1 MAQART
7 AARPS
12 HHHRDLTPMIGIT
25 TLYANRN
32 TPSDGLR
39 YGRQR
44 LEGLRARDVV
54 TTTPPD
60 TAALR
65 RPVVVWNV
73 GRRCNLHCVHCYSDS
88 SNRAYPGE
96 LTTAEGFALLDD
108 LADFGIPVLLLS
120 GGEPLMRPDIFELI
134 AYARSVGLRTTLS
147 TNGTLITADVA
158 ERLRAL
164 EVSYVG
170 ISLDGI
176 GLTNDMFR
184 GHKGAFDKAMAGF
197 RHCKAVDQRVGLRMT
212 LTKRN
217 CQDLDQIFDFI
228 EAEEIDRACFYH
240 LVYSGRGSSADELT
254 PELAR
259 AAVDTILRRTR
270 DFADRGLRKEIFTVD
285 NHADG
290 PYLYLKLLEEDRAR
304 AEEVLALLRWNGGGL
319 HSSGVGIAD
328 IDFLGNVHPDQFWMQ
343 HTLGNVKDRK
353 FSEIWQDL
361 SDPILAGLRDRAP
374 LLKGRCASCR
384 WKDVCGGS
392 FRIRALQVHGDPWAE
407 DPGCYLTDEE
417 CGLSADQLTNSPTH

>member
-1 MAQART
+1 
-7 AARPS
+7 
-12 HHHRDLTPMIGIT
+12 MIGIT
-25 TLYANRN
+25 TLSAGRN

-44 LEGLRARDVV
+44 LDGIRASDVV
-54 TTTPPD
+54 TNTPP
-60 TAALR
+60 AHAGAR

-88 SNRAYPGE
+88 ENRAYPGE
-96 LTTAEGFALLDD
+96 LTTEQGFALLDD
-108 LADFGIPVLLLS
+108 LADFAIPVLLLS
-120 GGEPLMRPDIFELI
+120 GGEPLMRPDLFELI
-134 AYARSVGLRTTLS
+134 AYARSRGIRTTLS

-158 ERLRAL
+158 ERLRAH

-170 ISLDGI
+170 ISVYGI
-176 GLTNDMFR
+176 GATYDRFR

-197 RHCKAVDQRVGLRMT
+197 RHCKAVGQRVGLRMT

-217 CQDLDQIFDFI
+217 GQDLDSIFDFI

-240 LVYSGRGSSADELT
+240 LVYSGRGNSADELT
-254 PELAR
+254 ADVAR
-259 AAVDTILRRTR
+259 AAIDTILRRTR

-290 PYLYLKLLEEDRAR
+290 PYLYLKLLQEDPGRA
-304 AEEVLALLRWNGGGL
+304 AEVLSLLQWNGGGL

-343 HTLGNVKDRK
+343 HTLGNVKDRP

-361 SDPILAGLRDRAP
+361 SDPLLAGLRDRAP
-374 LLKGRCASCR
+374 RLTGRCGACK
-384 WKDVCGGS
+384 WKEICGGS
-392 FRIRALQVHGDPWAE
+392 FRVRALQVHGDPWAE

-417 CGLSADQLTNSPTH
+417 CGIVPAAAGAGSAG

>member
-1 MAQART
+1 
-7 AARPS
+7 
-12 HHHRDLTPMIGIT
+12 MIGIT

-44 LEGLRARDVV
+44 MEGVRPVDVV
-54 TTTPPD
+54 TTTPPRS
-60 TAALR
+60 AGAR

-73 GRRCNLHCVHCYSDS
+73 GRQCNLHCVHCYSDS
-88 SNRAYPGE
+88 ENRTYSGE
-96 LTTAEGFALLDD
+96 LTTGEARALIDD
-108 LADFGIPVLLLS
+108 LADFEIPVLLLS
-120 GGEPLMRPDIFELI
+120 GGEPLMRPDLPLLI
-134 AYARSVGLRTTLS
+134 AYARARGLRVTLS
-147 TNGTLITADVA
+147 TNGTLITPEVA
-158 ERLRAL
+158 GKLRAL

-176 GLTNDMFR
+176 GATNDMFR

-197 RHCKAVDQRVGLRMT
+197 RNCKDVGQRVGLRMT
-212 LTKRN
+212 LTRRN
-217 CQDLDQIFDFI
+217 ARDLDRIFDFI
-228 EAEEIDRACFYH
+228 EEEEIDRACFYH
-240 LVYSGRGSSADELT
+240 LVYSGRGSSSDELT
-254 PELAR
+254 PADAR

-290 PYLYLKLLEEDRAR
+290 PYLYLKLREEDPER
-304 AEEVLALLRWNGGGL
+304 AEEVLTLLKWNGGGL

-328 IDFLGNVHPDQFWMQ
+328 IDFLGNVHPDQFWMH
-343 HTLGNVKDRK
+343 HTLGNVRWRK
-353 FSEIWQDL
+353 FSEIWQDT
-361 SDPILAGLRDRAP
+361 SDELLAGLRDRAP
-374 LLKGRCASCR
+374 LLKGRCGGCQ

-392 FRIRALQVHGDPWAE
+392 FRVRADQMYGDPWAQ

-417 CGLSADQLTNSPTH
+417 CGLVPGSRVREPSA

>member
-1 MAQART
+1 
-7 AARPS
+7 
-12 HHHRDLTPMIGIT
+12 MIGIT
-25 TLYANRN
+25 TLYAGRN

-44 LEGLRARDVV
+44 LDGIRASDVV
-54 TTTPPD
+54 TNTPP
-60 TAALR
+60 AHAGAR

-88 SNRAYPGE
+88 ENRAYPGE
-96 LTTAEGFALLDD
+96 LTTEQGFALLDD
-108 LADFGIPVLLLS
+108 LADFAIPVLLLS
-120 GGEPLMRPDIFELI
+120 GGEPLMRPDLFELI
-134 AYARSVGLRTTLS
+134 AYARSRGIRTTLS

-158 ERLRAL
+158 ERLRAH

-176 GLTNDMFR
+176 GATNDRFR

-197 RHCKAVDQRVGLRMT
+197 RHCKAVGQRVGLRMT

-217 CQDLDQIFDFI
+217 CQDLDSIFDFI

-240 LVYSGRGSSADELT
+240 LVYSGRGNSADELT
-254 PELAR
+254 ADVAR
-259 AAVDTILRRTR
+259 AAIDTILRRTR

-290 PYLYLKLLEEDRAR
+290 PYLYLKLLQEDPGRA
-304 AEEVLALLRWNGGGL
+304 AEVLSLLQWNGGGL

-343 HTLGNVKDRK
+343 HTLGNVKDRP

-361 SDPILAGLRDRAP
+361 SDPLLAGLRDRAP
-374 LLKGRCASCR
+374 RLTGRCGACK
-384 WKDVCGGS
+384 WKEICGGS
-392 FRIRALQVHGDPWAE
+392 FRVRALQVHGDPWAE

-417 CGLSADQLTNSPTH
+417 CGIVPAAAGAGSAG

>member
-1 MAQART
+1 
-7 AARPS
+7 
-12 HHHRDLTPMIGIT
+12 MIGIT
-25 TLYANRN
+25 TLYAGRN

-44 LEGLRARDVV
+44 LDGIRASDVV
-54 TTTPPD
+54 THTPP
-60 TAALR
+60 AHAGAR

-88 SNRAYPGE
+88 ENRAYPGE
-96 LTTAEGFALLDD
+96 LTTEQGFVLLDD

-120 GGEPLMRPDIFELI
+120 GGEPLMRPDLFELI
-134 AYARSVGLRTTLS
+134 AYARSRGIRTTLS

-158 ERLRAL
+158 ARLRAH

-176 GLTNDMFR
+176 GATNDRFR

-217 CQDLDQIFDFI
+217 CQDLDSIFDFI

-240 LVYSGRGSSADELT
+240 LVYSGRGNSADELT
-254 PELAR
+254 PDVAR

-290 PYLYLKLLEEDRAR
+290 PYLYLRLLQEDPGRA
-304 AEEVLALLRWNGGGL
+304 AEVLSLLRWNGGGL

-343 HTLGNVKDRK
+343 HTLGNVKERP

-361 SDPILAGLRDRAP
+361 SDPLLAGLRDRAP
-374 LLKGRCASCR
+374 LLTGRCGACK
-384 WKDVCGGS
+384 WKEICGGS
-392 FRIRALQVHGDPWAE
+392 FRVRALQVHGDPWAE

-417 CGLSADQLTNSPTH
+417 CGIVPAAAGAGSAV

>member
-1 MAQART
+1 
-7 AARPS
+7 
-12 HHHRDLTPMIGIT
+12 MIGIT
-25 TLYANRN
+25 TLYADRN

-44 LEGLRARDVV
+44 LDGVRARDVV
-54 TTTPPD
+54 TTIPPAH
-60 TAALR
+60 AALR

-73 GRRCNLHCVHCYSDS
+73 GQRCNLHCVHCYSDS
-88 SNRAYPGE
+88 SNRVYPGE
-96 LTTAEGFALLDD
+96 LTTDQGFALLDD
-108 LADFGIPVLLLS
+108 LAAFDIPVLLLS
-120 GGEPLMRPDIFELI
+120 GGEPLMRADLFELI
-134 AYARSVGLRTTLS
+134 AHARAIGLRTTLS

-158 ERLRAL
+158 ARLRAL
-164 EVSYVG
+164 DVSYVG

-176 GLTNDMFR
+176 GVTNDMFR

-212 LTKRN
+212 LTRRN
-217 CQDLDQIFDFI
+217 CGDLDRIFDFI

-240 LVYSGRGSSADELT
+240 LVYSGRGRSTDELT
-254 PELAR
+254 PDVAR

-270 DFADRGLRKEIFTVD
+270 DFAERGLRKEIFTVD

-290 PYLYLKLLEEDRAR
+290 PYLYLKLLREDPAR
-304 AEEVLALLRWNGGGL
+304 AAEVLALLRWNGGGL

-343 HTLGNVKDRK
+343 HTLGNVKERP
-353 FSEIWQDL
+353 FSQIWQDL
-361 SDPILAGLRDRAP
+361 SDPILAGLRNRAP
-374 LLKGRCASCR
+374 LLKGRCGECR

-392 FRIRALQVHGDPWAE
+392 FRVRADQMHGDPWAE

-417 CGLSADQLTNSPTH
+417 CGIGAGTEPSHGPAVTSA

>member
-1 MAQART
+1 
-7 AARPS
+7 
-12 HHHRDLTPMIGIT
+12 MIGIT
-25 TLYANRN
+25 TLYADRN

-44 LEGLRARDVV
+44 LEGVRASDVI
-54 TTTPPD
+54 TTTPPER
-60 TAALR
+60 AALR

-96 LTTAEGFALLDD
+96 LTTEEGFALLDD
-108 LADFGIPVLLLS
+108 LAEFGIPVLLLS

-134 AYARSVGLRTTLS
+134 AHARWRGLRTTLS
-147 TNGTLITADVA
+147 TNGTLISPDVA
-158 ERLRAL
+158 ARLRAL
-164 EVSYVG
+164 DVSYVG

-197 RHCKAVDQRVGLRMT
+197 RHCKSVEQRVGLRMT
-212 LTKRN
+212 LTRRN
-217 CQDLDQIFDFI
+217 CQDLDRIFDFI
-228 EAEEIDRACFYH
+228 EAEGIDRACFYH
-240 LVYSGRGSSADELT
+240 LVYSGRGSASDELT
-254 PELAR
+254 PEVAR

-270 DFADRGLRKEIFTVD
+270 DFAERGLRKEIFTVD

-290 PYLYLKLLEEDRAR
+290 PYLYLKLLEEDPDRA
-304 AEEVLALLRWNGGGL
+304 ADVLALLRWNGGGL

-343 HTLGNVKDRK
+343 HTLGNVKERP
-353 FSEIWQDL
+353 FSRIWQDL
-361 SDPILAGLRDRAP
+361 SDPLLAGLRDRAP
-374 LLKGRCASCR
+374 LLKGRCGACR
-384 WKDVCGGS
+384 WKDVCGGG
-392 FRIRALQVHGDPWAE
+392 FRVRALQVHGDPWAQ
-407 DPGCYLTDEE
+407 DPGCYLTDSE
-417 CGLSADQLTNSPTH
+417 CGIGPDGAPSAGPPG

>member
-1 MAQART
+1 
-7 AARPS
+7 
-12 HHHRDLTPMIGIT
+12 MIGIT

-44 LEGLRARDVV
+44 MEGVRERDVV
-54 TTTPPD
+54 THTPPEH
-60 TAALR
+60 AGLR

-96 LTTAEGFALLDD
+96 LTTEEGFALLDD
-108 LADFGIPVLLLS
+108 LASFGIPVLLLS

-134 AYARSVGLRTTLS
+134 AHARSVGLRVTLS
-147 TNGTLITADVA
+147 TNGTLITPEVA

-176 GLTNDMFR
+176 GITNDMFR
-184 GHKGAFDKAMAGF
+184 GHKGAFEKAMAGF
-197 RHCKAVDQRVGLRMT
+197 RNCRAVGQRVGLRMT
-212 LTKRN
+212 LTRRN

-240 LVYSGRGSSADELT
+240 LVYSGRGSTADELT
-254 PELAR
+254 PEVAR
-259 AAVDTILRRTR
+259 AAVETILRRTR
-270 DFADRGLRKEIFTVD
+270 DFAERGLRKEIFTVD
-285 NHADG
+285 NPADG
-290 PYLYLKLLEEDRAR
+290 PYLYMKLLEEAPER

-328 IDFLGNVHPDQFWMQ
+328 VDFLGNVHPDQFWMG
-343 HTLGNVKDRK
+343 HTLGNVKERP

-361 SDPILAGLRDRAP
+361 SDPLLSGLRDRAP
-374 LLKGRCASCR
+374 LLGGRCGACQ
-384 WKDVCGGS
+384 WKDVCGGG
-392 FRIRALQVHGDPWAE
+392 FRVRALQVHGDPWAE

-417 CGLSADQLTNSPTH
+417 CGLIPGSRIREPFA

>member
-1 MAQART
+1 
-7 AARPS
+7 
-12 HHHRDLTPMIGIT
+12 MIGIT
-25 TLYANRN
+25 TLYADRN

-44 LEGLRARDVV
+44 LDGIRARDVV
-54 TTTPPD
+54 THTPP
-60 TAALR
+60 AHAGLR

-88 SNRAYPGE
+88 ANRAYEGE

-108 LADFGIPVLLLS
+108 LAAFGVPVLLLS

-134 AYARSVGLRTTLS
+134 AHARSRGLRTTLS
-147 TNGTLITADVA
+147 TNGTLITAAVA

-176 GLTNDMFR
+176 GRTNDMFR
-184 GHKGAFDKAMAGF
+184 GHKGAFDEAMAGF

-212 LTKRN
+212 LTRRN
-217 CQDLDQIFDFI
+217 CQDLDQLFDFI

-240 LVYSGRGSSADELT
+240 LVYSGRGSAADELT
-254 PELAR
+254 PEVAR

-270 DFADRGLRKEIFTVD
+270 DFAERGLRKEIFTVD

-290 PYLYLKLLEEDRAR
+290 PYLYLKLLREDPAR
-304 AEEVLALLRWNGGGL
+304 AAEVLSLLQWNGGGL
-319 HSSGVGIAD
+319 HSSGVGLAD
-328 IDFLGNVHPDQFWMQ
+328 IDFLGNVHPDQFWME
-343 HTLGNVKDRK
+343 HTLGNVKQRP

-361 SDPILAGLRDRAP
+361 SDPLLAGLRDRAP
-374 LLKGRCASCR
+374 LLKGRCGACQ

-392 FRIRALQVHGDPWAE
+392 FRVRALQVHGDPWAQ

-417 CGLSADQLTNSPTH
+417 CGLTPGSRVREPAF

>member
-1 MAQART
+1 
-7 AARPS
+7 
-12 HHHRDLTPMIGIT
+12 MIGIT
-25 TLYANRN
+25 TLYADRN

-44 LEGLRARDVV
+44 LDGIRARDVV
-54 TTTPPD
+54 TTTPPAH
-60 TAALR
+60 AALR

-88 SNRAYPGE
+88 SNRVYPGE
-96 LTTAEGFALLDD
+96 LTSEQGFALLDD

-120 GGEPLMRPDIFELI
+120 GGEPLMRPDLFELI

-147 TNGTLITADVA
+147 TNGTLISADVA

-164 EVSYVG
+164 DVSYVG

-176 GLTNDMFR
+176 GATNDRFR
-184 GHKGAFDKAMAGF
+184 GHKGAFDMAMAGF
-197 RHCKAVDQRVGLRMT
+197 RYCKAVDQRVGLRMT
-212 LTKRN
+212 LARRN
-217 CQDLDQIFDFI
+217 CQDLDRIFDFI

-240 LVYSGRGSSADELT
+240 LVYSGRGRSTDELT
-254 PELAR
+254 PEVAR

-270 DFADRGLRKEIFTVD
+270 DFAERGLRKEIFTVD

-290 PYLYLKLLEEDRAR
+290 PYLYLKLLQEDPAR
-304 AEEVLALLRWNGGGL
+304 AAEVLALLRWNGGGL

-343 HTLGNVKDRK
+343 HTLGNVQERP

-374 LLKGRCASCR
+374 LLKGRCGACR

-392 FRIRALQVHGDPWAE
+392 FRVRALQVHGDPWAE

-417 CGLSADQLTNSPTH
+417 CGITAHAEPSHPATERASE